1 MYAPTADSTEGNI
14 DKFYRDLTLT
24 VKEVKKNDVLI
35 IGGDWNAKIG
45 TDNTG
50 WETIMGKFGYG
61 DRNERGERLME
72 FAMDNELVI
81 CNSKFQHKECHKWT
95 WRSPDGKTK
104 NMIDL
109 ILINKKWI
117 TSVQQCRSFQGA
129 DVNSDHSLVIANI
142 KIKLKRKYKAQSQ
155 KRRDVSRL
163 AEEEIKNAYV
173 GALEA
178 KLRAIDK
185 NQSIDEKAARLTTAM
200 TEAVQETIP
209 EQEKINKKWITPETL
224 KLVQEKRI
232 LKVNRDVSETADR
245 LYRAKC
251 NEVRKA
257 ARADK
262 AKWLEDQC
270 RNIEQYYGEYKSR
283 EVYKLIKN
291 LNRKWQPRLA
301 SIKDENGTVLME
313 KKDIVERWTRY
324 CSDLYTEQLDQN
336 ITMQVVKELQAI
348 SPLNEDHDDT
358 ILEGEVRRAIQRLKN
373 NKSPGNDGI
382 TGEMIKHG
390 GDIIIQEMHQLC
402 NAIWK
407 EGRTPAEWKKS
418 ILVVLHKKGSALE
431 CNNYRTIALMSHL
444 GKVLM
449 TVLTERL
456 RSQTEEH
463 LSDEQA
469 GFRKDRSTV
478 QQILAL
484 RLIAE
489 KLGGKIK
496 QFTIVS

>member
-1 MYAPTADSTEGNI
+1 MN
-14 DKFYRDLTLT
+14 
-24 VKEVKKNDVLI
+24 
-35 IGGDWNAKIG
+35 
-45 TDNTG
+45 
-50 WETIMGKFGYG
+50 
-61 DRNERGERLME
+61 
-72 FAMDNELVI
+72 
-81 CNSKFQHKECHKWT
+81 
-95 WRSPDGKTK
+95 
-104 NMIDL
+104 
-109 ILINKKWI
+109 
-117 TSVQQCRSFQGA
+117 
-129 DVNSDHSLVIANI
+129 
-142 KIKLKRKYKAQSQ
+142 
-155 KRRDVSRL
+155 RR
-163 AEEEIKNAYV
+163 
-173 GALEA
+173 
-178 KLRAIDK
+178 
-185 NQSIDEKAARLTTAM
+185 
-200 TEAVQETIP
+200 
-209 EQEKINKKWITPETL
+209 
-224 KLVQEKRI
+224 
-232 LKVNRDVSETADR
+232 
-245 LYRAKC
+245 
-251 NEVRKA
+251 
-257 ARADK
+257 
-262 AKWLEDQC
+262 
-270 RNIEQYYGEYKSR
+270 
-283 EVYKLIKN
+283 
-291 LNRKWQPRLA
+291 WQPRLA
-301 SIKDENGTVLME
+301 SIKDENGAVLME

-358 ILEGEVRRAIQRLKN
+358 VLEGEVRRAIQRLK

-478 QQILAL
+478 QQVLAL

-489 KLGGKIK
+489 KL
-496 QFTIVS
+496 